1 MPVYFDSGGHDLIG
15 IVVASDGALWFTN
28 GSDPGSIRRIMMS
41 GVLTFF
47 DAPRISEPD

>member
-1 MPVYFDSGGHDLIG
+1 MG
-15 IVVASDGALWFTN
+15 ADGALWFTN
-28 GSDPGSIRRIMMS
+28 GSDPGSI